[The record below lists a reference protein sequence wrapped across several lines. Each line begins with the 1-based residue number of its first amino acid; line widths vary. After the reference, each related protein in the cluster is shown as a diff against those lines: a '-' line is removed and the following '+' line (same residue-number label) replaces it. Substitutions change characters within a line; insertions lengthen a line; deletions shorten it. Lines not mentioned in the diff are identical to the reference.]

1 MLGYIVFHARYKI
14 KKYLNKLR
22 VHALDRALMVPKMTY
37 REYRLFTSLL
47 EANRT
52 ALYLESGSGGSTVIA
67 DTMGLNYHSY
77 ETSAG
82 YATYM
87 NALLKGKNVN
97 HIPVGDVVKYGR
109 PVHVNAAIT
118 QKISTVFDTHL
129 STKKNAKSIV
139 FLDGRCRVLT
149 ALHIHSLLNKEDIV
163 MMHDFHRQ
171 KYQDVLHAYDVMQ
184 QVDTLVC
191 LKKKKVSEKMMD
203 KLCQDY
209 AVDTE

>member
-1 MLGYIVFHARYKI
+1 MLGYIFFHTRYKF
-14 KKYLNKLR
+14 KKNLNKLGIH
-22 VHALDRALMVPKMTY
+22 VFDRALMVPKMTY
-37 REYRLFTSLL
+37 REYRLFTSFL
-47 EANRT
+47 EANRS

-87 NALLKGKNVN
+87 NALLIRKNVN
-97 HIPVGDVVKYGR
+97 HIPVGDVAKYGR
-109 PVHVNAAIT
+109 PVHVNAAVS
-118 QKISTVFDTHL
+118 QKICSVFDTHL
-129 STKKNAKSIV
+129 STKNSRKSIV

-149 ALHIHSLLNKEDIV
+149 ALHIHSLLNKEDV
-163 MMHDFHRQ
+163 VLVHDFHRH
-171 KYQDVLHAYDVMQ
+171 KYQDVLHAYDVLQ
-184 QVDTLVC
+184 QVDTLVF